1 MKQARHSRI
10 KGSKHWTIKV
20 NVYLSGELS
29 LCSPD
34 QKGTQ
39 IVGSA
44 NNLVEA
50 KTSNHGANSDTVQ
63 LRKSKQMKMMEK
75 KKINYFD

>member
-1 MKQARHSRI
+1 MKQVRRRRI

-20 NVYLSGELS
+20 DVCSIYNLSGELS
-29 LCSPD
+29 LCPPD

-50 KTSNHGANSDTVQ
+50 KTRTMVQ
-63 LRKSKQMKMMEK
+63 IVIPYSLGSQNK
-75 KKINYFD
+75 